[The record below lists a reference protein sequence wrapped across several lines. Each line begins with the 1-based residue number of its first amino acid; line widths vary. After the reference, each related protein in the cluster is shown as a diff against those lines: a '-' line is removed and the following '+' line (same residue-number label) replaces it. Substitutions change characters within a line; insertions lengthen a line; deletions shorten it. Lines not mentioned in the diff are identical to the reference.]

1 MIQRRKISGNDGKGA
16 FSTVAV
22 VLAAHIFTGCACGDT
37 TRDTPGTGTGRPNG
51 SGGTVQTGGTTSTGG
66 KGGHSP
72 VVPVV
77 FIGGNAELHAIIITH
92 CFQHFLQAAVLR
104 DPSAD
109 KNLFFLCEE
118 QDPLSRS
125 RSLFPRHIEM
135 PLSDAAAAMLQ
146 RKISRM

>member
-1 MIQRRKISGNDGKGA
+1 MIQRRKISGNDARRA
-16 FSTVAV
+16 FSAAAM
-22 VLAAHIFTGCACGDT
+22 VLAATILTGCGDT
-37 TRDTPGTGTGRPNG
+37 ERDTGTGRPNG